1 MCYDPP
7 RVDILIDYRP
17 ALRQRTGVGEYVH
30 GLATALAPHLENA
43 DSLTLFSSSW
53 KDRLPPAV
61 VAGAAQV
68 DRRVPVH
75 LLNLLWH
82 RLGWPPIESFVG
94 KMDVVHSLH
103 PLLIPSRAAARIVT
117 VHDLYFLDHPEN
129 TAAEIRRDYPALAR
143 NHVRRA
149 DGVVVNSRY
158 TARQVIERFGVS
170 PDRITVS
177 YPGKPSW
184 PRRSDPLTVG
194 PILFLGTT
202 EPRKN
207 LSRLLEAYAALIDRV
222 PTAPD
227 LVIAGATRLSVDQL
241 FASTPSAGRAAHAR
255 VQFPGYVSEA
265 ERRRLFSEAS
275 VLVLPSL
282 DEGFGIT
289 ALEAMTVGLP
299 VVASG
304 RGALPEVVGDAGILV
319 DPEDVRALSTAL
331 EQVLSDVERRRG
343 MSERGLV
350 QAERF
355 TWTSSAQALYDG
367 YRAAHRRRSRT

>member
-1 MCYDPP
+1 
-7 RVDILIDYRP
+7 VDILIDYRP

-30 GLATALAPHLENA
+30 GLATALAPRLEKS

-53 KDRLPPAV
+53 KDRLPKAV

-68 DRRVPVH
+68 DARVPVH

-82 RLGWPPIESFVG
+82 RLGWPPIESFVR

-103 PLLIPSRAAARIVT
+103 PLLIPSRSAARVVT
-117 VHDLYFLDHPEN
+117 VPDLYFLDHPEN

-143 NHVRRA
+143 DHVRRA
-149 DGVVVNSRY
+149 DGVVVISQY
-158 TARQVIERFGVS
+158 TRRQVIERFGVS

-184 PRRSDPLTVG
+184 PRRSDPLKIG

-227 LVIAGATRLSVDQL
+227 LVIAGTTRLSVDQL
-241 FASTPSAGRAAHAR
+241 FASTPSAGRAQAR

-265 ERRRLFSEAS
+265 ERQRLFCEAS
-275 VLVLPSL
+275 ALVLPSL

-299 VVASG
+299 VVASN

-319 DPEDVRALSTAL
+319 DPEDVRTLSNAL
-331 EQVLSDVERRRG
+331 EQVLSDPERRRG
-343 MSERGLV
+343 MSERGLI

-355 TWTSSAQALYDG
+355 TWTSSAEALYDG
-367 YRAAHRRRSRT
+367 YRTAHRRRSPV